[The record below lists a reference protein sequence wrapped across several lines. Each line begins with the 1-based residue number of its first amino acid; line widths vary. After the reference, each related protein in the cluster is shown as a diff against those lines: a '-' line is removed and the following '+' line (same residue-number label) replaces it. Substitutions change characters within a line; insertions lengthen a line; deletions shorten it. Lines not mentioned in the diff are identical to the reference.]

1 MLKNTPNPTGYRKEI
16 DGLRAIAVL
25 SVVIFHIYHKLLP
38 GGFLGV
44 DVFFVISGF
53 LITSTIYKEIDRGD
67 FSFSNFYVRR
77 IKRILPAFYVV
88 CAAVIAAGYLFFIPG
103 DLVALLESVKACFLF
118 VANFFF
124 ASRYDYFAS
133 NINEIP
139 LLHAWSL
146 AVEEQF
152 YFIWPVVLIFLSRFK
167 IKSKA
172 STIFLVALTLASF
185 VFAEFCV
192 RMEVWEKAA
201 YYLLPTRAGE
211 LLVGALLAIYWDA
224 ILAKVD
230 IYSEKLATLGV
241 VALLI
246 CFAAIDES
254 LPFPGFN
261 ALWPCLATAC
271 ILIGARKPGTWV
283 YKWLTSS
290 PMVYVGLISYS
301 LYLWHW
307 PVLAVGRYLFFSEPI
322 SVLQA
327 VSSVLLMWLLAH
339 LSWKYIETPT
349 RHVKWNFK
357 KVSVLFW
364 LAPTAVALSI
374 WFIVSDTD
382 GLPNRYGEHAS
393 EIEQDTT
400 FLSPGYCHENSE
412 GDCLIGTGDAPAKT
426 ILWGDSN
433 AGHYMPFWDKLAE
446 KLGLVIFAQ
455 SADLCTP
462 VLDVY
467 GFTPS
472 TEKHFS
478 PHCEDLIKD
487 VTQTITDY
495 QVVIMA
501 GAWSER
507 LKLLKPERDRF
518 LKQFEAT
525 LKYLSG
531 NGKKVIV
538 MEQIPIYSHQAYY
551 QFLRIGYDFGE
562 ASALGESFKSKLLH
576 SKKAKLQRYNA
587 EIEKI
592 SKKYKNVYFYR
603 PISKSPQLSA
613 EMPFYQGH
621 LMYKDGTHLNEFGS
635 EHLGEISYGSLP
647 KEIKAFFKN

>member
-1 MLKNTPNPTGYRKEI
+1 VLKTGYRKDI

-53 LITSTIYKEIDRGD
+53 LITSTIYKEIDRGE
-67 FSFSNFYVRR
+67 FSFSTFYVRR
-77 IKRILPAFYVV
+77 IKRILPAFYAM
-88 CAAVIAAGYLFFIPG
+88 CAAVVVAGYLFFIPG
-103 DLVALLESVKACFLF
+103 DLVALLESIKACFLF
-118 VANFFF
+118 IANFFF

-152 YFIWPVVLIFLSRFK
+152 YFIWPVILILLK
-167 IKSKA
+167 PLGIKSKK
-172 STIFLVALTLASF
+172 STYFMIFLMIASF
-185 VFAEFCV
+185 VFAEYCV

-211 LLVGALLAIYWDA
+211 LLVGALLAIYWEP
-224 ILAKVD
+224 IVAKVD
-230 IYSEKLATLGV
+230 AYSGKLAALGIAV
-241 VALLI
+241 LLV
-246 CFAAIDES
+246 CFIFINEMM
-254 LPFPGFN
+254 PFPGLN

-271 ILIGARKPGTWV
+271 ILIGARKQDTWI
-283 YKWLTSS
+283 YKWLTSA

-322 SVLQA
+322 SILQA
-327 VSSVLLMWLLAH
+327 LFSIALMWLLSH

-349 RHVKWNFK
+349 RHVKWNFA
-357 KVSVLFW
+357 KVSTLFW
-364 LAPTAVALSI
+364 IVPTALALSI
-374 WFIVSDTD
+374 WFIVDGTE
-382 GLPNRYGEHAS
+382 GLPNRYGERAS
-393 EIEQDTT
+393 FIEQDTT

-412 GDCLIGTGDAPAKT
+412 GDCLIGTGDDPAKVL
-426 ILWGDSN
+426 LWGDSN
-433 AGHYMPFWDKLAE
+433 AGHYMPFWDTLAE
-446 KLGLVIFAQ
+446 KMGIVIFAQ

-478 PHCEDLIKD
+478 PHCEGLIKD
-487 VTQTITDY
+487 ITESIGDY

-507 LKLLKPERDRF
+507 MKGLKADRDKF

-525 LKYLSG
+525 LKYLSE

-551 QFLRIGYDFGE
+551 QFMRMNYDFGE
-562 ASALGESFKSKLLH
+562 SNSLVATFKRKFLES
-576 SKKAKLQRYNA
+576 KAAKIQKYNA
-587 EIEKI
+587 VIEKI
-592 SKKYKNVYFYR
+592 SKNYKNVQFYR
-603 PISKSPQLSA
+603 PISQSPKLKAQ
-613 EMPFYQGH
+613 MPFYQGH
-621 LMYKDGTHLNEFGS
+621 IMYKDGTHLNEFGS
-635 EHLGEISYGSLP
+635 KHLGEISFETLP
-647 KEIKAFFKN
+647 KEIKASFRF